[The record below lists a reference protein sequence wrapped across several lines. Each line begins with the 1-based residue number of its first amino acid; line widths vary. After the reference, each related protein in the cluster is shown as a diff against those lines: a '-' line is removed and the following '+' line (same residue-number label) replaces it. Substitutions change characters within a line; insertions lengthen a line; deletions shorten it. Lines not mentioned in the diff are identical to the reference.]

1 MIETIQTTNYI
12 LALGGIVIF
21 LLSTLFVVD
30 LYTSKSLKPLIS
42 RWWLCLA
49 LATTFGSSMMT
60 LVYSEIFGLVPCGL
74 CWLGRLFLFPQ
85 VFLLATALYYKDKMF
100 ARYGIVLSS
109 LGFCVSLYHHYIQMG
124 GSEFIKCPA
133 SGASCTQ
140 RFLFEFNFITFPLL
154 SAGLFF
160 FLIVLYYY
168 VLKVG
173 SD

>member
-12 LALGGIVIF
+12 LSLCGIAL
-21 LLSTLFVVD
+21 LLISTLLIVD
-30 LYTSKSLKPLIS
+30 MFTSKALSSLIS
-42 RWWLCLA
+42 KCWLWLA
-49 LATTFGSSMMT
+49 FATTLGSSLMT

-74 CWLGRLFLFPQ
+74 CWLERLFLFPQ
-85 VFLLATALYYKDKMF
+85 VFLLAVALYYKDKMV
-100 ARYGIVLSS
+100 ARYGMVLSA
-109 LGFCVSLYHHYIQMG
+109 LGLCFALYHHYIQMG

-168 VLKVG
+168 ILRINN
-173 SD
+173 D